1 MGKTTVA
8 LVSGDVVDS
17 SSEAWRIECEARHL
31 LRMPKDARS
40 DAMAAREKIRGKAA
54 ADDLMAVMRAVYDDA
69 KKRRDDG
76 KA

>member
-8 LVSGDVVDS
+8 LVSGEVVDS
-17 SSEAWRIECEARHL
+17 GREAWRIECEARHL
-31 LRMPKDARS
+31 LRMPKDARADS
-40 DAMAAREKIRGKAA
+40 MAAREKIRGKSAA
-54 ADDLMAVMRAVYDDA
+54 NELMVVMRAVYDDA

>member
-8 LVSGDVVDS
+8 LVSGEVVDS
-17 SSEAWRIECEARHL
+17 GSEAWRIECEARYL
-31 LRMPKDARS
+31 LRMPKDVRADS
-40 DAMAAREKIRGKAA
+40 MMAREKIRGKAA
-54 ADDLMAVMRAVYDDA
+54 VNDLMAVMRAVYDDA